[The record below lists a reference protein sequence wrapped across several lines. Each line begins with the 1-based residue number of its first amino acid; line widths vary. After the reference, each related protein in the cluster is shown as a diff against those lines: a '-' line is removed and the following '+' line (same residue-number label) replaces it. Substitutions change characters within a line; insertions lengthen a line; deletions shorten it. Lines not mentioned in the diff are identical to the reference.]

1 MDKLLKYA
9 PEGLEHYDYI
19 CGVDEVG
26 RGCLAGP
33 LVTAGVILPKDFKC
47 ELIKDSKKLTEKK
60 RKEAYNIIIENAISY
75 SIKSAS
81 VKEINKYGINPATFI
96 SMHRNIE
103 EIEETHVIQHLLVD
117 GTQWEDYNKLP
128 HTLVIKG
135 DNTYLSIAAASILAK
150 VKRDEYMIKL
160 SEYYPGYN
168 FEGSKGYRC
177 KKHDEKLLNSGPTK
191 YHRQLFT
198 ETRLK
203 NLNKKF

>member
-1 MDKLLKYA
+1 MLKNYA
-9 PEGLEHYDYI
+9 RENNLDYVVGL
-19 CGVDEVG
+19 DEVG

-33 LVTAGVILPKDFKC
+33 LVTAGVVLPKDF
-47 ELIKDSKKLTEKK
+47 EHPLIKDSKKLTDNK
-60 RKEAYNIIIENAISY
+60 RLEAFNIIIENAIAY

-96 SMHRNIE
+96 AMHRNLD
-103 EIEETHVIQHLLVD
+103 EISETVDINHILVD
-117 GTQWEDYNKLP
+117 GTQWEDYQNKP
-128 HTLVIKG
+128 YSLVTKG

-160 SEYYPGYN
+160 SEHIPGYN

-177 KKHDEKLLNSGPTK
+177 EKHDTKLLLDGPSR
-191 YHRQLFT
+191 YHRTLFT

-203 NLNKKF
+203 NLKK